1 VKHWASVYVDRTV
14 LLVPF
19 TELQFIAFFPLVG
32 NLAFLLFDGG
42 ESDLSLSWTVGSASA
57 LCSMEREA
65 S

>member
-1 VKHWASVYVDRTV
+1 
-14 LLVPF
+14 VPF